1 MNLRAKSFLI
11 NRHSNSQI
19 YRASLVLNLRDRKKV
34 VLIIFVQI
42 FLGVFDLVGVAVF
55 GVMGSL
61 AVSGVQSQSP
71 NSRIET
77 FLRILG
83 ISELSFQNQA
93 AILAVIATSFLMM
106 RTFLTVLVTKKTMLF
121 LSRRGAAIS
130 SDLVARLL
138 SRSLL
143 FIQKRTTQQTLFAVT
158 QGVATITIGV
168 LSTVVTMISDFSLLI
183 ILSVGLFIVD
193 PVIAISTLLVFGTI
207 IFVMYRT
214 LHTKAKLLGNAD
226 SQLQIRSNEKV
237 LEVLNSYRE
246 SVVRNRRN
254 YYAQEIGLL
263 RYDLAKTQAE
273 LSFMPY
279 IGKYVLET
287 AVVLGALIIAAI
299 QFAIHDAVT
308 AVATLSI
315 FLVAGTRI
323 SPAAL
328 RLQQALIQIKAS
340 LGGAEPTLSL
350 IHDLRHSNPNSLSE
364 IDYEFDHSG
373 FSPQVKIE
381 NVEFSYPD
389 SNKKALDHINLEI
402 ESGSIVA
409 LVGPSGGGKTTLV
422 DVLLGILKPDSGSVL
437 VSKLSPIDAINES
450 PGAISYVPQ
459 DVSIIDGSIRENV
472 AMGFPLEVATDG
484 RVSQAIQIAGMTD
497 FVNSLPRGLDTHVGE
512 NGAKISGGQR
522 QRLGIARA
530 MFTEPKLLVLD
541 EATSALDGETES
553 RIAESIL
560 GLKGKVTV
568 IMIAHRLSTVR
579 DADQVIYIENGQ
591 LIAKGTFTQ
600 LRNQIPDFDQQ
611 ARLMGL

>member
-1 MNLRAKSFLI
+1 
-11 NRHSNSQI
+11 
-19 YRASLVLNLRDRKKV
+19 
-34 VLIIFVQI
+34 
-42 FLGVFDLVGVAVF
+42 
-55 GVMGSL
+55 
-61 AVSGVQSQSP
+61 
-71 NSRIET
+71 
-77 FLRILG
+77 
-83 ISELSFQNQA
+83 
-93 AILAVIATSFLMM
+93 
-106 RTFLTVLVTKKTMLF
+106 MLF

-183 ILSVGLFIVD
+183 ILSVGLFLVD

-207 IFVMYRT
+207 IFIMYRT
-214 LHTKAKLLGNAD
+214 LHTKARLLGNTD

-254 YYAQEIGLL
+254 YYSQEIGLL

-287 AVVLGALIIAAI
+287 SVVIGALIIAAI

-350 IHDLRHSNPNSLSE
+350 IHDLRDSNPSNSLE
-364 IDYEFDHSG
+364 INYEFDHSG
-373 FSPQVKIE
+373 FNPDLRIE
-381 NVEFSYPD
+381 DVDFSYPGSD
-389 SNKKALDHINLEI
+389 KKALDGINLEI

-422 DVLLGILKPDSGSVL
+422 DVFLGILKPDFGSVL
-437 VSKLSPIDAINES
+437 VSNLSPIDAINQS

-472 AMGFPLEVATDG
+472 AMGFPLHVATDE
-484 RVSQAIQIAGMTD
+484 RVNRAIQIAGLTD
-497 FVNSLPRGLDTHVGE
+497 FVSSLPRGLDTQVGE

-553 RIAESIL
+553 KIAESIL

-568 IMIAHRLSTVR
+568 IMIAHRLSAVR
-579 DADQVIYIENGQ
+579 DADQVIYVEEGK
-591 LIAKGTFTQ
+591 LIAKGSFGE
-600 LRNQIPDFDQQ
+600 LRSQIPDFDQQ

>member
-1 MNLRAKSFLI
+1 MNMRAKSFLI
-11 NRHSNSQI
+11 NRLSNSQI

-34 VLIIFVQI
+34 VLIILVQI

-71 NSRIET
+71 NGRIET

-246 SVVRNRRN
+246 SVVRSRRN

-287 AVVLGALIIAAI
+287 SVVLGALIIAAI

-350 IHDLRHSNPNSLSE
+350 IHDLRHSNPTSSPE
-364 IDYEFDHSG
+364 IDYEFDHSD
-373 FSPQVKIE
+373 FSPEVKIE
-381 NVEFSYPD
+381 NVEFSYPESD
-389 SNKKALDHINLEI
+389 KKALNRINLEI

-422 DVLLGILKPDSGSVL
+422 DVLLGILKPDFGSVL

-459 DVSIIDGSIRENV
+459 DISIIDGSIRENV
-472 AMGFPLEVATDG
+472 AMGFPLEVASDG
-484 RVSQAIQIAGMTD
+484 RVNQAIQIAGLTD
-497 FVNSLPRGLDTHVGE
+497 FVNSLPHGLDTHVGE

-579 DADQVIYIENGQ
+579 DADQVIYIENGK
-591 LIAKGTFTQ
+591 LIARGSFNE
-600 LRNQIPDFDQQ
+600 LRTQIPDFDQQ

>member
-1 MNLRAKSFLI
+1 MRKGAKSNLA
-11 NRHSNSQI
+11 NRISNSQI
-19 YRASLVLNLRDRKKV
+19 YRASLVLSFRDRKKV
-34 VLIIFVQI
+34 MLVIMVQI
-42 FLGVFDLVGVAVF
+42 FLGIFDLIGVAVF

-61 AVSGVQSQSP
+61 AVSGIQSETP
-71 NSRIET
+71 NSQIEN

-83 ISELSFQNQA
+83 ISDLTFQNQA
-93 AILAVIATSFLMM
+93 AILAVLATIFLLMK
-106 RTFLTVLVTKKTMLF
+106 TFLTVLVTKKTMLF

-138 SRSLL
+138 SRSLP

-158 QGVATITIGV
+158 HGVTTITIGV
-168 LSTVVTMISDFSLLI
+168 LSTVVTMISDFSLLV
-183 ILSVGLFIVD
+183 ILTIGLFLVD
-193 PVIAISTLLVFGTI
+193 PVIAVSTLLVFGMI
-207 IFVMYRT
+207 IFMMYRSM
-214 LHTKAKLLGNAD
+214 HIKAKVLGNAD
-226 SQLQIRSNEKV
+226 SQLQIKSNQKV

-273 LSFMPY
+273 LHFMPY
-279 IGKYVLET
+279 IGKYVMET
-287 AVVLGALIIAAI
+287 SVVLGALFIAAI

-350 IHDLRHSNPNSLSE
+350 IHDLRDSNPINSPE
-364 IDYEFDHSG
+364 INYEFDHSG
-373 FSPQVKIE
+373 FSPEVNVE
-381 NVEFSYPD
+381 NVDFSYPGAD
-389 SNKKALDHINLEI
+389 RKALDDINLRI
-402 ESGSIVA
+402 ESGTIVA

-422 DVLLGILKPDSGSVL
+422 DVLLGILTPDFGKVL
-437 VSKLSPIDAINES
+437 VSNSFPIEAINHS

-459 DVSIIDGSIRENV
+459 DVTIIDGTIRENV
-472 AMGFPLEVATDG
+472 AMGFPLKVATEE
-484 RVSQAIQIAGMTD
+484 RVGQAIRIAGLTD
-497 FVNSLPRGLDTHVGE
+497 FVSALPNGLDTHVGE

-591 LIAKGTFTQ
+591 LIARGTFNQ
-600 LRNQIPDFDQQ
+600 LRTQIPDFDQQ

>member
-1 MNLRAKSFLI
+1 MNSIAKRFAASRL
-11 NRHSNSQI
+11 SKSQI

-34 VLIIFVQI
+34 LLIIIVQI
-42 FLGVFDLVGVAVF
+42 CLGIFDLVGVAVF

-71 NSRIET
+71 NARIET
-77 FLRILG
+77 FLRLLG
-83 ISELSFQNQA
+83 ISEFSFQNQA
-93 AILAVIATSFLMM
+93 AILAVIATSFLLL
-106 RTFLTVLVTKKTMLF
+106 RTFLTVLVTKRTMLF

-183 ILSVGLFIVD
+183 ILSVGLFLVD

-214 LHTKAKLLGNAD
+214 LHTKARLLGNAD

-254 YYAQEIGLL
+254 YYSQEIGLL

-287 AVVLGALIIAAI
+287 SVVIGALIIAAI

-350 IHDLRHSNPNSLSE
+350 IHDLRDSNPSNSLE
-364 IDYEFDHSG
+364 INYEFDHSG
-373 FSPQVKIE
+373 FNPDLRIE
-381 NVEFSYPD
+381 DVDFSYPG
-389 SNKKALDHINLEI
+389 SNKKALDQINLDI

-422 DVLLGILKPDSGSVL
+422 DVFLGILKPDFGSVL
-437 VSKLSPIDAINES
+437 VSNLSPIDAINQS

-472 AMGFPLEVATDG
+472 AMGFPLKVATNE
-484 RVSQAIQIAGMTD
+484 RVNQAIQIAGLTD
-497 FVNSLPRGLDTHVGE
+497 FVNALPGGLDTQVGE

-579 DADQVIYIENGQ
+579 DADQVIYIEEGK
-591 LIAKGTFTQ
+591 LIAKGAFGE
-600 LRNQIPDFDQQ
+600 LRSQIPDFDQQ

>member
-1 MNLRAKSFLI
+1 MNSIAKRFAASRL
-11 NRHSNSQI
+11 SKSQI

-34 VLIIFVQI
+34 LLIIIVQI
-42 FLGVFDLVGVAVF
+42 CLGIFDLVGVAVF

-71 NSRIET
+71 NARIET
-77 FLRILG
+77 FLRLLG
-83 ISELSFQNQA
+83 ISEFSFQNQA
-93 AILAVIATSFLMM
+93 AILAVIATSFLLL
-106 RTFLTVLVTKKTMLF
+106 RTFLTVLVTKRTMLF

-183 ILSVGLFIVD
+183 ILSVGLFLVD

-207 IFVMYRT
+207 IFIMYRT
-214 LHTKAKLLGNAD
+214 LHTKARLLGNAD

-254 YYAQEIGLL
+254 YYSQEIGLL

-287 AVVLGALIIAAI
+287 SVVIGALIIAAI

-350 IHDLRHSNPNSLSE
+350 IHDLRDSNPSNSLE
-364 IDYEFDHSG
+364 INYEFDHSG
-373 FSPQVKIE
+373 FNPDLRIE
-381 NVEFSYPD
+381 DVDFSYPGSD
-389 SNKKALDHINLEI
+389 KKALDGINLEI

-422 DVLLGILKPDSGSVL
+422 DVFLGILKPDFGSVL
-437 VSKLSPIDAINES
+437 VSNLSPIDAINQS

-472 AMGFPLEVATDG
+472 AMGFPLHVATDE
-484 RVSQAIQIAGMTD
+484 RVNRAIQIAGLTD
-497 FVNSLPRGLDTHVGE
+497 FVSSLPRGLDTQVGE

-553 RIAESIL
+553 KIAESIL

-568 IMIAHRLSTVR
+568 IMIAHRLSAVR
-579 DADQVIYIENGQ
+579 DADQVIYVEEGK
-591 LIAKGTFTQ
+591 LIAKGSFGE
-600 LRNQIPDFDQQ
+600 LRSQIPDFDQQ

>member
-1 MNLRAKSFLI
+1 MNSIAKRFAASRL
-11 NRHSNSQI
+11 SKSQI

-34 VLIIFVQI
+34 LLIIIVQI
-42 FLGVFDLVGVAVF
+42 CLGIFDLVGVAVF

-71 NSRIET
+71 NARIET
-77 FLRILG
+77 FLRLLG
-83 ISELSFQNQA
+83 ISEFSFQNQA
-93 AILAVIATSFLMM
+93 AILAVIATSFLLL
-106 RTFLTVLVTKKTMLF
+106 RTFLTVLVTKRTMLF

-183 ILSVGLFIVD
+183 ILSVGLFLVD

-207 IFVMYRT
+207 IFIMYRT
-214 LHTKAKLLGNAD
+214 LHTKARLLGNAD

-254 YYAQEIGLL
+254 YYSQEIGLL

-287 AVVLGALIIAAI
+287 SVVIGALIIAAI

-350 IHDLRHSNPNSLSE
+350 IHDLRDSNPSNSLE
-364 IDYEFDHSG
+364 INYEFDHSG
-373 FSPQVKIE
+373 FNPELRIE
-381 NVEFSYPD
+381 DVDFSYPGSD
-389 SNKKALDHINLEI
+389 KKALDGINLEI

-422 DVLLGILKPDSGSVL
+422 DVFLGILKPDFGSVL
-437 VSKLSPIDAINES
+437 VSNLSPIDAINQS

-472 AMGFPLEVATDG
+472 AMGFPLKVATNE
-484 RVSQAIQIAGMTD
+484 RVNQAIQIAGLTD
-497 FVNSLPRGLDTHVGE
+497 FVNALPGGLDTQVGE

-579 DADQVIYIENGQ
+579 DADQVIYIEEGK
-591 LIAKGTFTQ
+591 LIAKGAFGE
-600 LRNQIPDFDQQ
+600 LRSQIPDFDQQ

>member
-1 MNLRAKSFLI
+1 MKMHAKSFLL
-11 NRHSNSQI
+11 NRLSNSQI

-34 VLIIFVQI
+34 VLIILVQI
-42 FLGVFDLVGVAVF
+42 FLGIFDLVGVAVF

-106 RTFLTVLVTKKTMLF
+106 RTFLTVLVTKRTMLF

-143 FIQKRTTQQTLFAVT
+143 FVQKRTTQQTLFAVT

-183 ILSVGLFIVD
+183 ILSVGLFLVD

-214 LHTKAKLLGNAD
+214 LHTKAKVLGNAD

-246 SVVRNRRN
+246 SVVRSRRN

-287 AVVLGALIIAAI
+287 SVVLGALIIAAI

-350 IHDLRHSNPNSLSE
+350 IHDLRQSNPTISPE

-373 FSPQVKIE
+373 FSPEVRIQDI
-381 NVEFSYPD
+381 EFSYPG
-389 SNKKALDHINLEI
+389 SAKKALDHINLDI

-422 DVLLGILKPDSGSVL
+422 DVLLGILKPDFGSVFI
-437 VSKLSPIDAINES
+437 SKLSPIDAINQS

-472 AMGFPLEVATDG
+472 AMGFPLEVASDR
-484 RVSQAIQIAGMTD
+484 RVNQAIQIAGLTD
-497 FVNSLPRGLDTHVGE
+497 FVNSLPLGLDTHVGE

-591 LIAKGTFTQ
+591 LIARGTFNQ
-600 LRNQIPDFDQQ
+600 LRTQIPDFDQQ